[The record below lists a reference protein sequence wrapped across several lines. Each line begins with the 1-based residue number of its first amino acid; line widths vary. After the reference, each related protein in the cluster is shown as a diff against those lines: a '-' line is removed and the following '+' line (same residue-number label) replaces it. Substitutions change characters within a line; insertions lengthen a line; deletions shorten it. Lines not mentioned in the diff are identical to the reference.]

1 MEVRLLPPQPSNLRK
16 EGIVEAA
23 STSTVTVAKI
33 LENTSTLADMVKNVW
48 DIMTSNPLL
57 LVFICA
63 SLVTLGFSFYRK
75 AKRAAR
81 G

>member
-1 MEVRLLPPQPSNLRK
+1 MEVRFLPPQPSNLRK
-16 EGIVEAA
+16 EGIAE
-23 STSTVTVAKI
+23 TSSAITISKI
-33 LENTSTLADMVKNVW
+33 LENSTTLADLVKDVW
-48 DIMTSNPLL
+48 DMMTANPLL

-75 AKRAAR
+75 ATRAAR

>member
-1 MEVRLLPPQPSNLRK
+1 
-16 EGIVEAA
+16 
-23 STSTVTVAKI
+23 
-33 LENTSTLADMVKNVW
+33 MVKNVW

-57 LVFICA
+57 QVFICA

>member
-16 EGIVEAA
+16 EGIAE
-23 STSTVTVAKI
+23 TTTTTVTVAKI
-33 LENTSTLADMVKNVW
+33 LENSTTLAELVKSVW
-48 DIMTSNPLL
+48 DMMTANPLL

>member
-1 MEVRLLPPQPSNLRK
+1 
-16 EGIVEAA
+16 
-23 STSTVTVAKI
+23 
-33 LENTSTLADMVKNVW
+33 MVKNVW

>member
-16 EGIVEAA
+16 EGIAE
-23 STSTVTVAKI
+23 TSSAITISKI
-33 LENTSTLADMVKNVW
+33 LENSTTLADLVKDVW
-48 DIMTSNPLL
+48 DMMTANPLL
-57 LVFICA
+57 LGFICA

>member
-1 MEVRLLPPQPSNLRK
+1 MEVRILPPQPSNLRK
-16 EGIVEAA
+16 EGIAE
-23 STSTVTVAKI
+23 TSSAITISKI
-33 LENTSTLADMVKNVW
+33 LENSTTLADLVKNVW
-48 DIMTSNPLL
+48 DMMTANPLL

-63 SLVTLGFSFYRK
+63 SLVTLGFTFYRK

>member
-16 EGIVEAA
+16 EGTAETS
-23 STSTVTVAKI
+23 STTTVATI
-33 LENTSTLADMVKNVW
+33 LGNTTTLADLVGDVW
-48 DIMTSNPLL
+48 DIMTANPILAL
-57 LVFICA
+57 FICA
-63 SLVTLGFSFYRK
+63 GLVTLGFSIFRR

>member
-16 EGIVEAA
+16 EGIAE
-23 STSTVTVAKI
+23 TSSAITISKI
-33 LENTSTLADMVKNVW
+33 LENSTTLADLVKNVW
-48 DIMTSNPLL
+48 DMMTANPLL

>member
-1 MEVRLLPPQPSNLRK
+1 MEVRLLPPQPLNLRK
-16 EGIVEAA
+16 EGIAET
-23 STSTVTVAKI
+23 SSTVTVATV
-33 LENTSTLADMVKNVW
+33 LGNTTTLAALVKDVW
-48 DIMTSNPLL
+48 NIMTGNPVL

-63 SLVTLGFSFYRK
+63 GLVTLGFSLFRK

>member
-16 EGIVEAA
+16 EGIAE
-23 STSTVTVAKI
+23 TSSAITISKI
-33 LENTSTLADMVKNVW
+33 LENSTTLADLVKDVW
-48 DIMTSNPLL
+48 DMMTANPLL

>member
-1 MEVRLLPPQPSNLRK
+1 MEVRPLPPQPSNLRK
-16 EGIVEAA
+16 EGTAETA
-23 STSTVTVAKI
+23 STVTVAKI

>member
-1 MEVRLLPPQPSNLRK
+1 MT
-16 EGIVEAA
+16 IA
-23 STSTVTVAKI
+23 SI
-33 LENTSTLADMVKNVW
+33 LENTSTLATVVGSVW
-48 DIMTSNPLL
+48 ELMTGNPLL

-63 SLVTLGFSFYRK
+63 SLVSLGFVFFRK

>member
-1 MEVRLLPPQPSNLRK
+1 MEVRFLPPQPSNLRK
-16 EGIVEAA
+16 EGIAE
-23 STSTVTVAKI
+23 TSSAITISKI
-33 LENTSTLADMVKNVW
+33 LENSTTLADLVKDVW
-48 DIMTSNPLL
+48 DMMTANPLL

>member
-1 MEVRLLPPQPSNLRK
+1 MEVRLLPPQPLNLRK
-16 EGIVEAA
+16 EGIAEAA
-23 STSTVTVAKI
+23 STVTVAKI

-48 DIMTSNPLL
+48 DIMTSNLL

>member
-16 EGIVEAA
+16 EGTAE
-23 STSTVTVAKI
+23 TSSAITISKI
-33 LENTSTLADMVKNVW
+33 LENSTTLADLVKDVW
-48 DIMTSNPLL
+48 DMMTANPLL

>member
-1 MEVRLLPPQPSNLRK
+1 MEVRLLPPQPSSLRK
-16 EGIVEAA
+16 EGIAE
-23 STSTVTVAKI
+23 TSSAITISKI
-33 LENTSTLADMVKNVW
+33 LENSTTLADLVKNVW
-48 DIMTSNPLL
+48 DMMTANPLL

-63 SLVTLGFSFYRK
+63 SLVTLGFTFYRK

>member
-1 MEVRLLPPQPSNLRK
+1 MEVRLLPPQPLNLRK
-16 EGIVEAA
+16 EGIAEAA
-23 STSTVTVAKI
+23 STVTVAKI
-33 LENTSTLADMVKNVW
+33 LDNTSTLADMVKNVW
-48 DIMTSNPLL
+48 DIMTSNPL

>member
-1 MEVRLLPPQPSNLRK
+1 MEVRFLPPQPSNLRK
-16 EGIVEAA
+16 EGIAE
-23 STSTVTVAKI
+23 TSSAITISKI
-33 LENTSTLADMVKNVW
+33 LETSTTLADLVKDVW
-48 DIMTSNPLL
+48 DMMTANPLL

>member
-1 MEVRLLPPQPSNLRK
+1 MEVQLLPPQPSNLRK
-16 EGIVEAA
+16 EGIAE
-23 STSTVTVAKI
+23 TSSAITISKI
-33 LENTSTLADMVKNVW
+33 LENSTTLADLVKNVW
-48 DIMTSNPLL
+48 DMMTANPLL

-63 SLVTLGFSFYRK
+63 SLVTLGFTFYRK

>member
-1 MEVRLLPPQPSNLRK
+1 
-16 EGIVEAA
+16 
-23 STSTVTVAKI
+23 
-33 LENTSTLADMVKNVW
+33 MVKNVW
-48 DIMTSNPLL
+48 DIMISNPLL

>member
-1 MEVRLLPPQPSNLRK
+1 MEVQLLPPQPSNLRK
-16 EGIVEAA
+16 EGIAEASSA
-23 STSTVTVAKI
+23 ITISKI
-33 LENTSTLADMVKNVW
+33 LENSSTLADLVKNVW
-48 DIMTSNPLL
+48 DMMTANPLL

-63 SLVTLGFSFYRK
+63 SLVTLGFTFYRK

>member
-1 MEVRLLPPQPSNLRK
+1 M
-16 EGIVEAA
+16 
-23 STSTVTVAKI
+23 AKI

-48 DIMTSNPLL
+48 DIMTANPLL
-57 LVFICA
+57 LVFICG

>member
-1 MEVRLLPPQPSNLRK
+1 M
-16 EGIVEAA
+16 
-23 STSTVTVAKI
+23 TVATI
-33 LENTSTLADMVKNVW
+33 LDNTSTLTGVVGSVW
-48 DIMTSNPLL
+48 DLMTGNPLL

-63 SLVTLGFSFYRK
+63 SLVSLGFTFYRK

>member
-16 EGIVEAA
+16 EGIAE
-23 STSTVTVAKI
+23 TTTTTITVAKI

>member
-1 MEVRLLPPQPSNLRK
+1 MPRERPSSPCARLGQ
-16 EGIVEAA
+16 I
-23 STSTVTVAKI
+23 TITVAKI

>member
-1 MEVRLLPPQPSNLRK
+1 ME
-16 EGIVEAA
+16 
-23 STSTVTVAKI
+23 TI
-33 LENTSTLADMVKNVW
+33 LGNTSTLATLVGDVW
-48 DIMTSNPLL
+48 DIMTGNPLL

-63 SLVTLGFSFYRK
+63 SLVTLGFTFYKK